1 MLGRQIAL
9 YRAKQTQ
16 QKRVVLEGMD
26 REGFVDGDGNGDGE
40 KGTSTSFHF
49 LGDGVVAGQ
58 VDCGV
63 AFADDGRNRFSRS
76 LHPCSNLSSFDLP
89 PLVPRCQSR
98 WCYDGMRGGFS

>member
-1 MLGRQIAL
+1 MLGHQIVL
-9 YRAKQTQ
+9 YRAKQIQ
-16 QKRVVLEGMD
+16 QKRVVLKSTD
-26 REGFVDGDGNGDGE
+26 CEGFVDGDGE

-76 LHPCSNLSSFDLP
+76 LHSCSNLSSFDLP
-89 PLVPRCQSR
+89 PLVLQCQSR